1 MHPRLITAK
10 RLFVKTVTKTLWSSG
25 LKQSSHYQRWWGSS
39 GLSFNLLFFI
49 FLPTAFLTETTFVT
63 VVYSSYLIHREAL
76 RIKPYN
82 TVTLL
87 WVHKNIK
94 KSKKQKRSIQTALRK
109 HLLAQQPQKS
119 THTADIQTCSR
130 SYQVVPELQSV
141 ALHAHKLFKIF
152 SEVVSPSRWQLRS
165 VLVVGWLS
173 FFFFSSPS
181 CFRWTETIRAKLTIN
196 LKMAVFGSIR
206 STWNGVNTTCFYMR
220 VYKRQGVSVPGG
232 WFSCHWSSFVF
243 PHLKKSL
250 ELLPLTQSPNLCKP
264 AAGEGQHYI
273 LYVSVLNNRGL
284 INILYHSKH
293 SPHPWFSV

>member
-173 FFFFSSPS
+173 FFF
-181 CFRWTETIRAKLTIN
+181 
-196 LKMAVFGSIR
+196 
-206 STWNGVNTTCFYMR
+206 
-220 VYKRQGVSVPGG
+220 
-232 WFSCHWSSFVF
+232 SF
-243 PHLKKSL
+243 
-250 ELLPLTQSPNLCKP
+250 PLRHASDEQKQS
-264 AAGEGQHYI
+264 EQ
-273 LYVSVLNNRGL
+273 S
-284 INILYHSKH
+284 
-293 SPHPWFSV
+293 